1 MPRETLHDRQRLIL
15 KEIVDRYIRLRE
27 PVSSR
32 MILEDYGLDVSSAT
46 VRNDMY
52 DLEIRG
58 YIAKPYSSSGR
69 IPTHKGYRFFVDWL
83 IDLSEIT
90 KADRHEIVEA
100 YEARCLDI
108 EETIR
113 RTAFVLGNL
122 TGAAGFVIPPRLREA
137 RLDRVVLL
145 KVEPKVLF
153 LAVMSDIGIVRHG
166 FVPLEEDL
174 TEEEIRLVMN
184 AINSDLRGATLEDV
198 RRLSSDE
205 GPDGWYERSARH
217 AFVVL
222 GGLLDQALQGGAHF
236 EGLLNLTGDLQRM
249 MPTHAMERFAQLS
262 RAVQDDAAFV
272 DALRASRRNRDGLV
286 VGIGD
291 LDLPGF
297 RDFSVVS
304 CSFEPHG
311 GILGVIAPVWMNYGK
326 AMSTTSYMANRLE
339 TLLVTSCNR
348 PTNPQRDSRNR

>member
-1 MPRETLHDRQRLIL
+1 MMD
-15 KEIVDRYIRLRE
+15 
-27 PVSSR
+27 
-32 MILEDYGLDVSSAT
+32 
-46 VRNDMY
+46 
-52 DLEIRG
+52 
-58 YIAKPYSSSGR
+58 
-69 IPTHKGYRFFVDWL
+69 
-83 IDLSEIT
+83 
-90 KADRHEIVEA
+90 
-100 YEARCLDI
+100 
-108 EETIR
+108 
-113 RTAFVLGNL
+113 
-122 TGAAGFVIPPRLREA
+122 
-137 RLDRVVLL
+137 
-145 KVEPKVLF
+145 
-153 LAVMSDIGIVRHG
+153 
-166 FVPLEEDL
+166 
-174 TEEEIRLVMN
+174 

-236 EGLLNLTGDLQRM
+236 EGLLNLTSDLQRM

-291 LDLPGF
+291 IDLPGF

>member
-1 MPRETLHDRQRLIL
+1 MARESLQDRQRLIL

-32 MILEDYGLDVSSAT
+32 MILEDYGLGVSSAT
-46 VRNDMY
+46 VRNDMN
-52 DLEIRG
+52 DLEVRG

-83 IDLSEIT
+83 LDLSELT

-100 YEARCLDI
+100 YAARCLDI

-122 TGAAGFVIPPRLREA
+122 TGCAGFVIPPRMREA
-137 RLDRVVLL
+137 KLERVVLL
-145 KVEPKVLF
+145 KMEPRVLF

-166 FVPLEEDL
+166 FVPLEDDL
-174 TEEEIRLVMN
+174 TEAEIHHVME
-184 AINSDLRGATLEDV
+184 AINSDLRGATLEEV
-198 RRLSSDE
+198 RNLASED
-205 GPDGWYERSARH
+205 GPEGWYERSARH

-222 GGLLDQALQGGAHF
+222 GGLLDQAVMRRAHF
-236 EGLLNLTGDLQRM
+236 EGLLNLTADLQTM
-249 MPTHAMERFAQLS
+249 IPDHAMARFAELS
-262 RAVQDDAAFV
+262 RAVQDDTQFVTAVRAA
-272 DALRASRRNRDGLV
+272 RESRSGIV
-286 VGIGD
+286 VSIGD
-291 LDLPGF
+291 LPLPGF
-297 RDFSVVS
+297 EDFSVVS

-311 GILGVIAPVWMNYGK
+311 GVLGVIAPVWMDYGR

-339 TLLVTSCNR
+339 TLLVTSCAR
-348 PTNPQRDSRNR
+348 PLERTET